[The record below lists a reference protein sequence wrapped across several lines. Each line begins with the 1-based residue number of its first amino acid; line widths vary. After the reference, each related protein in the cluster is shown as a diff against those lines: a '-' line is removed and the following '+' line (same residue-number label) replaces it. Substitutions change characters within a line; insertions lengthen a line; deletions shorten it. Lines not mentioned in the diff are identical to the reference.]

1 VGYYV
6 KTLIG
11 ALLFL
16 GALVAFNVSLLKVL
30 DTGTCASGNTPYV
43 IANPCPAGTGKW
55 VGLLIGSIFGGLI
68 GAAIFAFRGDRPGH
82 ENAPLNGLFGWGS
95 FAWGLFF
102 AGTGIVALV
111 GSLTMDDDG
120 GGGKLG
126 GLIVGVTF
134 ALMGLPVLIVSLRSA
149 IKHAFSGRDKGAPM
163 SMGEQANAAAASASA
178 GAQSS
183 SAWAPVATAPA
194 PAPATG
200 GGDVID
206 QISRL
211 DDLRKSGALTQS
223 EFEREKAKLLNN

>member
-1 VGYYV
+1 VGYYA

-16 GALVAFNVSLLKVL
+16 GALVAFNVALLKLL

-43 IANPCPAGTGKW
+43 IANPCPSDTGKW
-55 VGLLIGSIFGGLI
+55 VGLLVGSIFGGML
-68 GAAIFAFRGDRPGH
+68 GAAIFAFRGDRPGR

-120 GGGKLG
+120 SGGKLG

-134 ALMGLPVLIVSLRSA
+134 ALMGLPVLFVSLRSA
-149 IKHAFSGRDKGAPM
+149 VKHLLSGPERGQTL
-163 SMGEQANAAAASASA
+163 SMGEQANAAAAAAS
-178 GAQSS
+178 GG
-183 SAWAPVATAPA
+183 
-194 PAPATG
+194 G

-211 DDLRKSGALTQS
+211 DELRRSGALTQS
-223 EFEREKAKLLNN
+223 EFEREKAKLLAGN

>member
-16 GALVAFNVSLLKVL
+16 GALVAFNVSLLHL
-30 DTGTCASGNTPYV
+30 MDTGTCASGNTPYV
-43 IANPCPAGTGKW
+43 IANPCPSDTGKW
-55 VGLLIGSIFGGLI
+55 VGLLVGSIFGGMI

-82 ENAPLNGLFGWGS
+82 ENGPLNGLFGWGS

-111 GSLTMDDDG
+111 GALTMDDDG
-120 GGGKLG
+120 SGGKLG

-134 ALMGLPVLIVSLRSA
+134 ALMGLPVLFISLKSA
-149 IKHAFSGRDKGAPM
+149 VEHLFSGRDRGEPL
-163 SMGEQANAAAASASA
+163 SMGEQANAAAVAASA
-178 GAQSS
+178 GVSASR
-183 SAWAPVATAPA
+183 AWAPVAAASPAAAPRA
-194 PAPATG
+194 ES
-200 GGDVID
+200 DVID

-211 DDLRKSGALTQS
+211 DELRKSGSLTQS
-223 EFEREKAKLLNN
+223 EFEREKAKLLGN